1 MPRRKTYTS
10 REKLRLLDA
19 IEERLDGGEALRS
32 CCRALD
38 IQPSQ
43 VRRWKKA
50 RHELANP
57 EAAHRNSLHA
67 GRASVLAPLENQLMR
82 WFFELREQGF
92 IISVRLFTLKACELS
107 AAFRRKTE
115 RAKYLAV
122 RRFLVSNK
130 IVLQAITHEC
140 QRPPQM
146 LRQEAL
152 DFIAS
157 IRPKVNAPN
166 RDNRFV
172 LNMDQTPI
180 FFDMSS
186 GRTLSQTGER
196 TVNGRTSSSS
206 TLRVTVAV
214 TLTASGEMLKNLIVF
229 KGKPGARIETREF
242 PTFPDQNLYV
252 CQERAWMDERVMR
265 IWVRLVLKPHIEQAP
280 EGVQPIILLDS
291 YRCHMMASIVNA
303 IQDLGVR
310 IENIPGGCT
319 GLCQPVDIGIG
330 KPLKAR
336 ARQLWEEWMIS
347 EGVGNAVSRPPSRLL
362 LSTWITDS
370 AERIRQSPTIIKNSW
385 RHSEYSYFPEVL
397 QRNDDTTA
405 DQRTEDESHAE
416 AVGE

>member
-43 VRRWKKA
+43 VRRWMKA
-50 RHELANP
+50 RPELANP

-115 RAKYLAV
+115 RAKDLA
-122 RRFLVSNK
+122 
-130 IVLQAITHEC
+130 
-140 QRPPQM
+140 
-146 LRQEAL
+146 
-152 DFIAS
+152 
-157 IRPKVNAPN
+157 VNAPN

-265 IWVRLVLKPHIEQAP
+265 IWVRLVFEASHRTGTRGGAANHSVGFLPVPH
-280 EGVQPIILLDS
+280 D
-291 YRCHMMASIVNA
+291 
-303 IQDLGVR
+303 
-310 IENIPGGCT
+310 
-319 GLCQPVDIGIG
+319 G
-330 KPLKAR
+330 KH
-336 ARQLWEEWMIS
+336 RQRH
-347 EGVGNAVSRPPSRLL
+347 SRPRGP
-362 LSTWITDS
+362 D
-370 AERIRQSPTIIKNSW
+370 
-385 RHSEYSYFPEVL
+385 
-397 QRNDDTTA
+397 
-405 DQRTEDESHAE
+405 
-416 AVGE
+416 